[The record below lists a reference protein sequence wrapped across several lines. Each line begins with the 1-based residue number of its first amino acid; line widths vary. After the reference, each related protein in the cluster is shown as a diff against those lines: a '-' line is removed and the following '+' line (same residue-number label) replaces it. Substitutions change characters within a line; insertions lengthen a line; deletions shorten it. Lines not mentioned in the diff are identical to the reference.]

1 MVGRDPRP
9 EKVRDY
15 RREPWNGL
23 HCMSRIPPLSKPQL
37 QIDPETGYPSLSH
50 ERCGQTVG
58 TTTWPGHC
66 GQMLVACSLPL
77 HREDVESQDAP
88 YRPDPDFAHRMRHE
102 MEETTR
108 EEMTR

>member
-1 MVGRDPRP
+1 
-9 EKVRDY
+9 
-15 RREPWNGL
+15 
-23 HCMSRIPPLSKPQL
+23 MSRIPPLSKPQL

-58 TTTWPGHC
+58 TTTWPGHR

-88 YRPDPDFAHRMRHE
+88 YRTAGSAVLEFGERARHE
-102 MEETTR
+102 YEEDQR
-108 EEMTR
+108 EQSL